1 MTTKVALYCRVSTS
15 TKDQT
20 TENQLRELTAYCD
33 RMDYQVTKIYE
44 DQISG
49 AKTREKRPAY
59 NELCKDAF
67 LKKFDVVIAWDVSR
81 FGRSLKEFV
90 SFLADMDDKGIGVV
104 AVKNGLDTSSSTGK
118 MMMKMIGC
126 LEEWNREMLVERTK
140 SGLARTRANG
150 TKLGRKKITNPK
162 MTAQI
167 ISLRDENK
175 SIRAIATMVGVS
187 TATIQR
193 ELRKVAWQKLMI
205 VCHWF
210 GQK

>member
-33 RMDYQVTKIYE
+33 RMDYEVTKIYE

-59 NELCKDAF
+59 NQLCKDAF
-67 LKKFDVVIAWDVSR
+67 LKKFDLVIAWDVSR

-90 SFLADMDDKGIGVV
+90 SFLADMDDRGIGVV

-126 LEEWNREMLVERTK
+126 LEEWNREMLIERTK

-150 TKLGRKKITNPK
+150 TKLGRKKIINLK
-162 MTAQI
+162 MIAQI

-175 SIRAIATMVGVS
+175 SIRAIATEVGVS

-193 ELRKVAWQKLMI
+193 ELRKVA
-205 VCHWF
+205 
-210 GQK
+210 

>member
-1 MTTKVALYCRVSTS
+1 MTMKVALYCRVSTS

-33 RMDYQVTKIYE
+33 RMDYEVTKIYE

-67 LKKFDVVIAWDVSR
+67 LKKFDLVIAWDVSR

-90 SFLADMDDKGIGVV
+90 SFLGDMDDRGIGVV

-118 MMMKMIGC
+118 MMMKMIGVM
-126 LEEWNREMLVERTK
+126 EEWNREMLVERTK

-150 TKLGRKKITNPK
+150 TKLGRKKITNPQ

-167 ISLRDENK
+167 ISLRNENK
-175 SIRAIATMVGVS
+175 SIRAIATEVGVS

-193 ELRKVAWQKLMI
+193 ELRKVA
-205 VCHWF
+205 
-210 GQK
+210 

>member
-33 RMDYQVTKIYE
+33 RMDYEVTKIYE

-59 NELCKDAF
+59 NQLCKDAF
-67 LKKFDVVIAWDVSR
+67 LKKFDLVIAWDVSR

-90 SFLADMDDKGIGVV
+90 SFLGDMDDRGIGVV

-118 MMMKMIGC
+118 MMMKMIGVM
-126 LEEWNREMLVERTK
+126 EEWNREMLVERTK
-140 SGLARTRANG
+140 SGLARTVANG
-150 TKLGRKKITNPK
+150 TKLGRKTITNPK

-167 ISLRDENK
+167 ISLRNENK

-193 ELRKVAWQKLMI
+193 ELRKVA
-205 VCHWF
+205 
-210 GQK
+210 

>member
-67 LKKFDVVIAWDVSR
+67 LKKFDLVIAWDVSR

-118 MMMKMIGC
+118 MMMKMIGVM
-126 LEEWNREMLVERTK
+126 EEWNREMLVERTK

-167 ISLRDENK
+167 ISLRNENK

-193 ELRKVAWQKLMI
+193 ELRKVA
-205 VCHWF
+205 
-210 GQK
+210 

>member
-20 TENQLRELTAYCD
+20 TENQLRELNSYCE
-33 RMDYQVTKIYE
+33 RMDYEVVKIYE

-59 NELCKDAF
+59 NQLCKDAF
-67 LKKFDVVIAWDVSR
+67 LKRFDLVIAWDVSR

-90 SFLADMDDKGIGVV
+90 SFLGDMDDRGIGVV

-118 MMMKMIGC
+118 MMMKMIGVM
-126 LEEWNREMLVERTK
+126 EEWNREMLVERTK

-175 SIRAIATMVGVS
+175 SIRAIATKVGVS

-193 ELRKVAWQKLMI
+193 ELRKVA
-205 VCHWF
+205 
-210 GQK
+210 

>member
-20 TENQLRELTAYCD
+20 TENQLRELNSYCD
-33 RMDYQVTKIYE
+33 RMGYEVIKIYE

-59 NELCKDAF
+59 NQLCNDAF
-67 LKKFDVVIAWDVSR
+67 LKKFDAVIAWDVSR

-118 MMMKMIGC
+118 MMMKMIGVM
-126 LEEWNREMLVERTK
+126 EEWNREMLVERTK

-150 TKLGRKKITNPK
+150 TKLGRRKITNPK

-167 ISLRDENK
+167 ISLRNENK
-175 SIRAIATMVGVS
+175 SIRAIATEVGVS

-193 ELRKVAWQKLMI
+193 ELRKVA
-205 VCHWF
+205 
-210 GQK
+210 

>member
-15 TKDQT
+15 TDKHGQT

-118 MMMKMIGC
+118 MMMKMIGVM
-126 LEEWNREMLVERTK
+126 EEWNREMLVERTK
-140 SGLARTRANG
+140 SGLARTVANG
-150 TKLGRKKITNPK
+150 TKLGRKKITNPR

-167 ISLRDENK
+167 ISLRNENK

-193 ELRKVAWQKLMI
+193 ELRKVA
-205 VCHWF
+205 
-210 GQK
+210 